1 MYVRISRTGYGI
13 IHLGKVGDE
22 KGMDLERRLIYFGC
36 SPCRVV
42 RPVGERDREFY
53 FRDRRIDP
61 GLSEE

>member
-1 MYVRISRTGYGI
+1 M
-13 IHLGKVGDE
+13 VGNE
-22 KGMDLERRLIYFGC
+22 KGMDLDRRLIYFGC

-61 GLSEE
+61 AMLKG